1 MRNAAS
7 IRPRLGRRTI
17 SIDNPPFA
25 TTSMMSE
32 GKARA
37 LLAYRFPQVISCS
50 SRHHRSGHHLRVE
63 SLLLEGLVRAGSRP
77 PVGSLFYRSLGG
89 ILHNRFTERS
99 TLLALKVS
107 QLFAPIHVRLCGY
120 DAVRRVGAPHIK
132 ITVLEA
138 ALAIVEHIKRLRALS
153 SFTAATALSSIALAS
168 SAVP

>member
-1 MRNAAS
+1 MVCDGARGMDRFHPVRMQVS
-7 IRPRLGRRTI
+7 REGDFRLACAI
-17 SIDNPPFA
+17 
-25 TTSMMSE
+25 
-32 GKARA
+32 
-37 LLAYRFPQVISCS
+37 
-50 SRHHRSGHHLRVE
+50 SGHRFRQLFLVVADSTNLVTDLRVE
-63 SLLLEGLVRAGSRP
+63 GRLLEGLVRAGSRP
-77 PVGSLFYRSLGG
+77 PVGGLFYRSLGG